1 MRCGSGTS
9 GLGGGGR
16 PDRGIDLV
24 ARERESQELWAV
36 QCKFY
41 DPQHQISKPDVDS
54 FLAESG
60 TGEFTKRLFVSTTDR
75 WNSAAERT
83 VTHQAIPVQRLGL
96 DDLFSASIDW
106 DSFEL
111 STPEVMQRKGRKTLR
126 AHQERALAAVREG
139 LASADR
145 GKLIMACGTGK
156 TFTSLAIAE
165 ELTGEGGR
173 VLFLVP
179 SIALLSQTLREWSA
193 DSSIPVRSFAVC
205 SDSTVGRQAED
216 ASTIDLAIPATTNP
230 ERLANVLSKRV
241 APIDGKTPMTV
252 VFSTYQS
259 LAVVAEAQQLGAPEF
274 DLVICD
280 EAHRTT
286 GAKLAGEE
294 DSAFVRVHDAAYLA
308 ARKRLYMTAT
318 PRIYGTETKK
328 KAEDK
333 GAVIASMDDSALY
346 GEELFRLGFGEAV
359 SQNLLTDYKVLVLTV
374 SESKVAREFA
384 EQLAQ
389 DGDLNIGDAA
399 RIMGCWNAL
408 AKYSIDPEDFSQDP
422 EPMKTAVAF
431 AANIAASKRFARAC
445 DSLSQELSARSGH
458 HEGPSIPVLAKHVDG
473 QMNMMQR
480 ENLLAWLAGGAND
493 EADAAEM
500 QGGVEGAEDPAQ
512 ACRILSNAR
521 CLSEGVDVPALD
533 AVMFLAPRK
542 SQVDIVQSVGRVM
555 RLAPGKKFGYIILP
569 VAVPVGMSP
578 EEALNQSKAFDVV
591 WQVLQALRAHD
602 ERFDAMVN
610 KIDLNTHK
618 PDRVRIV
625 DVTPGG
631 GAGEDDGNGQP
642 TAQQLAF
649 NLTEL
654 TELREA
660 IYARL
665 VAKVGTRRYWEQWA
679 ADVATIAA
687 RHHERLRARLEVP
700 EVAREFSRFVDAL
713 RANLNESITEDA
725 ALDMLSQHL
734 VSKPVFDAVF
744 EGRDFTQTNPVARV
758 MAQMLEVLDDAQL
771 ESETR
776 DLDGFYVSVRERC
789 AGIDNAAGKQRV
801 ITELYENFFS
811 LAFKKT
817 SEALGIVYTPI
828 EVVDFIL
835 RGVDALLHRHFGV
848 GVTQE
853 GVHVLDPFTGTGTFI
868 VRLLQSGLITP
879 EDLLRKYTEEL
890 HANEILLLAYYI
902 AVANIEVAYAEVS
915 GRELEPFPGIILT
928 DTFQM
933 HEDDDALDQQIF
945 TDNNDRALAQM
956 SLDIQVIVGNPPYS
970 AGQKSANDDNANVK
984 YPTLDRRIEETYVAR
999 SDVQNKNA
1007 LYDSYVRAI
1016 RWASD
1021 RIGKKG
1027 IIGFVTNGGFL
1038 DGNAAAGLRLCL
1050 GEEFT
1055 QLYVVNLRGNQRTA
1069 GELSRREGGKI
1080 FDSGSRATVAITF
1093 LLKDPAHR
1101 GPSEIF
1107 YHDIGDYL
1115 SRADKLRILE
1125 QSSVDSLPWTSV
1137 LPDEHG
1143 DWLSQ
1148 RDPRF
1153 VSWQSLGGK
1162 DEPGGIF
1169 ALRSNGLKTQ
1179 RDAWVYG
1186 SSMTQLQS
1194 RMSDMLAYYNT
1205 YAERRELPKQ
1215 LDSTRFAWTRA
1226 ARNDAARGKSYRL
1239 GADRY
1244 YTAMYRPFF
1253 KQHLVFDRQIN
1264 EMVYRIPQTFP
1275 TPGHDNIGIVVSGLS
1290 ANSPFSC
1297 FVVDEVLDLQL
1308 LSNGQFFPR
1317 WTWEPITGRHA
1328 ADSGSVQGFDL
1339 EALSGAPV
1347 ATAGAPAPSDS
1358 HARSP
1363 YQGEVL
1369 GNYRRVDNI
1378 TDASL
1383 TRYRAA
1389 YGPEVT
1395 KDDIFYYVYGLLHS
1409 PQYRQAYAADLK
1421 KMLPHIPLV
1430 QTREDFVAFSTAG
1443 RGLADLHLDYE
1454 SCDAMPVGL
1463 VVDGDNIPWE
1473 RRRDIDPPLLLV
1485 TKMRYGGS
1493 QGKWDK
1499 TTLRYNAHVTLTG
1512 LPLEAQDYV
1521 IGSRS
1526 ALDWLIDRYQV
1537 STDKKSGIVNDVN
1550 DWMLEGADG
1559 GPDVGPQPYYLL
1571 ELIARVTAL
1580 SVRTQEIVEALPP
1593 LNLRE

>member
-1 MRCGSGTS
+1 MAWS
-9 GLGGGGR
+9 GGR

-193 DSSIPVRSFAVC
+193 DSSISVRSFAVC

-230 ERLANVLSKRV
+230 ERLANVLSERV

-294 DSAFVRVHDAAYLA
+294 DSAFVRVHDVAYLA

-431 AANIAASKRFARAC
+431 VANIAASKRFARAC
-445 DSLSQELSARSGH
+445 DSLSQELSARASH
-458 HEGPSIPVLAKHVDG
+458 CEGPSTPVLAKHVDG

-480 ENLLAWLAGGAND
+480 ENLLAWLAGGAGD
-493 EADAAEM
+493 EADA
-500 QGGVEGAEDPAQ
+500 VEAQGAEGPAQ

-521 CLSEGVDVPALD
+521 CLSEGVDVPTLD

-631 GAGEDDGNGQP
+631 NGESGEDGQGNRP
-642 TAQQLAF
+642 VPPQQLAF
-649 NLTEL
+649 DLTEL

-679 ADVATIAA
+679 ADVATIAV

-817 SEALGIVYTPI
+817 SEALGIVYMPI

-879 EDLLRKYTEEL
+879 EDLARKYTEEL

-984 YPTLDRRIEETYVAR
+984 YPTLDRRIEETYVAH

-1007 LYDSYVRAI
+1007 LYDSYIRAI

-1038 DGNAAAGLRLCL
+1038 DGNAAAGLRLCIA
-1050 GEEFT
+1050 EEFT

-1093 LLKDPAHR
+1093 LVKDPAHHGR
-1101 GPSEIF
+1101 SEIF

-1125 QSSVDSLPWTSV
+1125 ESSVESLPWSTV

-1153 VSWQSLGGK
+1153 ESWQSLGGK
-1162 DEPGGIF
+1162 DEVGGIF
-1169 ALRSNGLKTQ
+1169 ALRSRGLATG
-1179 RDAWVYG
+1179 RDAWVYS

-1194 RMSDMLAYYNT
+1194 RMSEMLAYYNSF
-1205 YAERRELPKQ
+1205 AERRELPQ
-1215 LDSTRFAWTRA
+1215 PLDSTRFAWTHA
-1226 ARNDAARGKSYRL
+1226 AQRDVVRGRTYRL
-1239 GADRY
+1239 GIDRY
-1244 YTAMYRPFF
+1244 YTAMYRPFY
-1253 KQHLVFDRQIN
+1253 KQHVVFDSQLN
-1264 EMVYRIPQTFP
+1264 ERVYQLPQVFP
-1275 TPGHDNIGIVVSGLS
+1275 TPGHDNVGINVVGRGSS
-1290 ANSPFSC
+1290 VPFSPFISTC
-1297 FVVDEVLDLQL
+1297 LPDLCVIGAA
-1308 LSNGQFFPR
+1308 SACQFFPR
-1317 WTWEPITGRHA
+1317 WIWEPISGRHA

-1339 EALSGAPV
+1339 EALGAASELAV
-1347 ATAGAPAPSDS
+1347 DASAASVSNSQG
-1358 HARSP
+1358 P
-1363 YQGEVL
+1363 YQGEIL

-1378 TDASL
+1378 TDATLS
-1383 TRYRAA
+1383 RYRAA
-1389 YGPEVT
+1389 YGTEVT

-1409 PQYRQAYAADLK
+1409 PEYRQTYAADLK
-1421 KMLPHIPLV
+1421 KTLPHIPLV
-1430 QTREDFVAFSTAG
+1430 QTWEDFVAFSTAG

-1463 VVDGDNIPWE
+1463 VVDGQDIPWE
-1473 RRRDIDPPLLLV
+1473 QRRDIDPALLRV
-1485 TKMRYGGS
+1485 TKMRYGGP

-1537 STDKKSGIVNDVN
+1537 SIDKKSGIVNDVN
-1550 DWMLEGADG
+1550 DWMLEGAG
-1559 GPDVGPQPYYLL
+1559 GGLDAGPQPYYLL
-1571 ELIARVTAL
+1571 ELIARVAAL
-1580 SVRTQEIVEALPP
+1580 SVRTQEIVESLPP
-1593 LNLRE
+1593 LNPRD

>member
-1 MRCGSGTS
+1 MS
-9 GLGGGGR
+9 GLVGGGR

-41 DPQHQISKPDVDS
+41 DPQYQISKPDVDS

-106 DSFEL
+106 VSFEL
-111 STPEVMQRKGRKTLR
+111 STPEVMRRKGRKTLR
-126 AHQERALAAVREG
+126 AHQERALAAVCEG

-230 ERLANVLSKRV
+230 ERLAGVLSKRV

-259 LAVVAEAQQLGAPEF
+259 LGVVAEAQQLGAPEF

-458 HEGPSIPVLAKHVDG
+458 SGGPSIPVLAKHVDG

-480 ENLLAWLAGGAND
+480 ENLLAWLAGGAGD
-493 EADAAEM
+493 EADATEVPGS
-500 QGGVEGAEDPAQ
+500 GGGEDPAQ
-512 ACRILSNAR
+512 VCRILSNAR

-625 DVTPGG
+625 DVTPSGNDES
-631 GAGEDDGNGQP
+631 GEDGQGSSQSP
-642 TAQQLAF
+642 GQQLAF
-649 NLTEL
+649 DLTEL

-835 RGVDALLHRHFGV
+835 RGVDALLHRHFEV

-868 VRLLQSGLITP
+868 VRLLQSGLLTP
-879 EDLLRKYTEEL
+879 EDLARKYTEEL

-902 AVANIEVAYAEVS
+902 AVANIEVAYAEVAE
-915 GRELEPFPGIILT
+915 RELQPFPGIILT

-945 TDNNDRALAQM
+945 MDNNDRALAQM

-984 YPTLDRRIEETYVAR
+984 YPTLDRRIEQTYAAQ
-999 SDVQNKNA
+999 SKAGLKKA

-1027 IIGFVTNGGFL
+1027 VIGFVTNGGFL

-1050 GEEFT
+1050 AKEFT

-1093 LLKDPAHR
+1093 LVKDPGHH

-1115 SRADKLRILE
+1115 SREDKLRILE
-1125 QSSVDSLPWTSV
+1125 ESSVESLPWISV
-1137 LPDEHG
+1137 IPDEHG

-1153 VSWQSLGGK
+1153 EGWQSLGGK
-1162 DEPGGIF
+1162 DELGGIF
-1169 ALRSNGLKTQ
+1169 ALRSLGLATN
-1179 RDAWVYG
+1179 RDPWVYS

-1194 RMSDMLAYYNT
+1194 RMSEMLSYYNSF
-1205 YAERRELPKQ
+1205 AERRELPQ
-1215 LDSTRFAWTRA
+1215 PLDSTRFAWTRA
-1226 ARNDAARGKSYRL
+1226 AQRDVLCGNSY
-1239 GADRY
+1239 GFGMDRY

-1253 KQHLVFDRQIN
+1253 KQHLVFVRQVN
-1264 EMVYRIPQTFP
+1264 ENVYQLPQVFP
-1275 TPGHDNIGIVVSGLS
+1275 TPGHDNVGISITGIASNYEFS
-1290 ANSPFSC
+1290 ALMSDHL
-1297 FVVDEVLDLQL
+1297 VDLHFM
-1308 LSNGQFFPR
+1308 NTGQFFPR
-1317 WTWEPITGRHA
+1317 WTWEAITGRHA
-1328 ADSGSVQGFDL
+1328 AGDGRVQGFDL
-1339 EALSGAPV
+1339 EALGAASELAADASAASV
-1347 ATAGAPAPSDS
+1347 SNSQG
-1358 HARSP
+1358 P
-1363 YQGEVL
+1363 YQGEIL

-1378 TDASL
+1378 TDATL
-1383 TRYRAA
+1383 TRYQAA
-1389 YGPEVT
+1389 YGSEVT

-1409 PQYRQAYAADLK
+1409 PEYRQTYAADLK

-1454 SCDAMPVGL
+1454 SCDAMPMQL
-1463 VVDGDNIPWE
+1463 VVDGQDIPWE
-1473 RRRDIDPPLLLV
+1473 KRRDIDPALLRV

-1499 TTLRYNAHVTLTG
+1499 TTLRYNAHVILTG
-1512 LPLEAQDYV
+1512 LPLDVQDYV

-1526 ALDWLIDRYQV
+1526 AVDWLIDRYQV

-1550 DWMLEGADG
+1550 DWMLEGAGG
-1559 GPDVGPQPYYLL
+1559 GPDAGPQPYYLL
-1571 ELIARVTAL
+1571 ELIARVAAL
-1580 SVRTQEIVEALPP
+1580 SVRTQEIVESLPP
-1593 LNLRE
+1593 LNLRD